1 MEKLR
6 LEFLKANAAG
16 GIARYFLCYTSSGEN
31 SKRRYEM
38 RSCTALMLSEAL
50 CAFVMR

>member
-16 GIARYFLCYTSSGEN
+16 GIVRYFLCSTSSGEN
-31 SKRRYEM
+31 SKRLYEM
-38 RSCTALMLSEAL
+38 RSYTALMLSEVL